1 MGKIPLLYT
10 YKGTFRMKKILL
22 ILGLTFGLTSNYLL
36 AATAGTVNG
45 MEITVEEA
53 NNALAKLTQGKMTWD
68 KLPEEGKTQLIQM
81 MAPAK
86 LVAEESKKSLTQK
99 EKEAALAGFWMQK
112 KMSEAKVTDKEAK
125 DAYTKMVASA
135 KKSKSKQKIPEFEAA
150 KNSIKMQL
158 AQEKVVS
165 ELMKNAKIKVK

>member
-1 MGKIPLLYT
+1 
-10 YKGTFRMKKILL
+10 MKKLLL
-22 ILGLTFGLTSNYLL
+22 ILGLTLGVTTTYLA

-45 MEITVEEA
+45 MEITVDEA
-53 NNALAKLTQGKMTWD
+53 NNALEKLTQGKMTWE
-68 KLPEEGKTQLIQM
+68 KLPADGKTQLIQM

-86 LVAEESKKSLTQK
+86 LVAAESKKSLTDK

-112 KMSEAKVTDKEAK
+112 KMSEAQVTDEEAK
-125 DAYTKMVASA
+125 TAYTKMVEQA
-135 KKSKSKQKIPEFEAA
+135 KKADSKQKIPEFEAA

-158 AQEKVVS
+158 AQEKVVG

>member
-1 MGKIPLLYT
+1 
-10 YKGTFRMKKILL
+10 MKKILA
-22 ILGLTFGLTSNYLL
+22 ILGLTLALTTQYIS

-53 NNALAKLTQGKMTWD
+53 DKALNQLTKGKMTWD
-68 KLPEEGKTQLIQM
+68 KLPEDGKKQLIDM

-86 LVAEESKKSLTQK
+86 LVAAEANKSLTEK

-112 KMSEAKVTDKEAK
+112 KISTTPITDKEAQE
-125 DAYTKMVASA
+125 AYDKM
-135 KKSKSKQKIPEFEAA
+135 KKMAQESKNTQKIPEFDAV

-158 AQEKVVS
+158 SQEKVVA
-165 ELMKNAKIKVK
+165 ELMKNAKIIIK

>member
-1 MGKIPLLYT
+1 
-10 YKGTFRMKKILL
+10 MKKILA
-22 ILGLTFGLTSNYLL
+22 ILGLTLALTTQYVS

-53 NNALAKLTQGKMTWD
+53 NKALNQLTKGKMTWD
-68 KLPEEGKTQLIQM
+68 KLPEDGKKQLIDM

-86 LVAEESKKSLTQK
+86 LVAAEAKKSLTEK

-112 KMSEAKVTDKEAK
+112 KISTTPITDKEAQE
-125 DAYTKMVASA
+125 AYDKM
-135 KKSKSKQKIPEFEAA
+135 KKMAQESKNTQKIPEFDVV

-158 AQEKVVS
+158 SQEKVVA
-165 ELMKNAKIKVK
+165 ELMKNAKIIIK